1 MPELPEIETLRR
13 GLSPVLSGWRVTRA
27 TLRRPDFARTR
38 DGRRPTKDQL
48 LAGDRVVELHRLGK
62 QLAIEGESGSV
73 LCVHLGMSGQLFHL
87 PAGLRP
93 VQRDHVHVEWVLED
107 GSRLLFRD
115 PRRFG
120 GLWCFP
126 SLDELR
132 ETRWDALGPDA
143 LTVTAKQLREA
154 LNGSARAIKAA
165 LLDQHAL
172 AGVGNIYA
180 DEALHRAG
188 LHPLRAC
195 RSVTD
200 DQWRALGRAIRA
212 VLRQAVGSGG
222 STLRDYRTATG
233 ESGGFQSRHRVY
245 GRTGQACPR
254 CRGVIERLVVAQRST
269 HMCPVCQPIGDE
281 PERSLTHNLHTT
293 SPQSE

>member
-13 GLSPVLSGWRVTRA
+13 GLSPVLTGRRVTRVI
-27 TLRRPDFARTR
+27 LRRSDFARA
-38 DGRRPTKDQL
+38 GAGKRPTRREL
-48 LAGDRVVELHRLGK
+48 LAGDRVVEIHRLGK
-62 QLAIEGESGSV
+62 QLAIEGGTGCA

-87 PAGLRP
+87 PTGVEPEKA
-93 VQRDHVHVEWVLED
+93 DHVHVEWSFDD

-120 GLWCFP
+120 GLWCFG

-132 ETRWDALGPDA
+132 ASRWDALGPDA
-143 LTVTAKQLREA
+143 LSVTARQLRGG
-154 LNGSARAIKAA
+154 LSRSSRAVKAA

-188 LHPLRAC
+188 LHPLRVC
-195 RSVTD
+195 RSIANEE
-200 DQWRALGRAIRA
+200 WRALGRAIRA
-212 VLRQAVGSGG
+212 VLREAVGSGG

-245 GRTGQACPR
+245 GRAGEACR
-254 CRGVIERLVVAQRST
+254 GCHGVIERLIVAQRST
-269 HMCPVCQPIGDE
+269 HMCPICQPMEGV
-281 PERSLTHNLHTT
+281 PGASLAHDLHMGSTRIR
-293 SPQSE
+293 